1 MGGEKERSNNERNPY
16 MASTPG
22 FEPGHNWWE
31 ASPHRIPLRHHPCIP
46 LAPPNW
52 ILLWPN

>member
-1 MGGEKERSNNERNPY
+1 MDGEKERSNNKRNPY

-22 FEPGHNWWE
+22 FEPGLNWWE
-31 ASPHRIPLRHHPCIP
+31 ASPLRIPLRHHPCTP